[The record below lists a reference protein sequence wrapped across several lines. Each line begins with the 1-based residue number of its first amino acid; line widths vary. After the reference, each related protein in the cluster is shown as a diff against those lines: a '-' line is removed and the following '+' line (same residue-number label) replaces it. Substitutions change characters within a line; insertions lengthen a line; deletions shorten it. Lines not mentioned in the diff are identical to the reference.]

1 MTEEG
6 KESIALTDKFKIYIN
21 DSEKHLFF
29 IDWCKGYKKFLLLQ

>member
-29 IDWCKGYKKFLLLQ
+29 ID